1 MGMGRADLNKAA
13 SIIVVVVFV
22 VQVVICGVLFRHKH
36 ELASENRLLLV
47 AIASIPFLGVHVAYG
62 LSTILVPSDSTFIN
76 GLTNVLVG
84 AFLQYLMEFI
94 VTTLFLYA
102 GVVFLPGKQVESDN
116 FGIYLIDENRSG
128 GNYIKLLSS
137 R

>member
-13 SIIVVVVFV
+13 SIIVVVVFA

-36 ELASENRLLLV
+36 EIASENRLLLV

-62 LSTILVPSDSTFIN
+62 LSTILVANDSAFIN
-76 GLTNVLVG
+76 GLTNVLVS

-94 VTTLFLYA
+94 ATGLFLYA
-102 GVVFLPGKQVESDN
+102 GVVILPGKQLESDS
-116 FGIYLIDENRSG
+116 FGIILIDENRSG
-128 GNYIKLLSS
+128 GNYAKLPSS

>member
-36 ELASENRLLLV
+36 ELASESRLLLV

-62 LSTILVPSDSTFIN
+62 LSTILVPSDSAFIN
-76 GLTNVLVG
+76 GLTNVLVS

-94 VTTLFLYA
+94 VATLFLYA
-102 GVVFLPGKQVESDN
+102 GVVFLPGKHVEADN
-116 FGIYLIDENRSG
+116 FEIDLIDENRSG